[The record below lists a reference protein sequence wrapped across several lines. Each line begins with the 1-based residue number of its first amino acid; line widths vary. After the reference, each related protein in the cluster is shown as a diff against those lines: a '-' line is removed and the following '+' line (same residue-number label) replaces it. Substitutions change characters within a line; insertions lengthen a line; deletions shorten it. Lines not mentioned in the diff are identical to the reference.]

1 MMAALLRERISPI
14 REMPPPY
21 GSFDYRPKPMPCQ
34 HPDIEPLKT
43 DINSLILLAR
53 SFEIRLDSMDEQW
66 KRQFKQNA
74 LLLERVS
81 DLKFRMDKL
90 DAEKFVVARR
100 VATCKFSMVCVV
112 LCAIIVW
119 VLHEYLEYPHIEATL
134 RTLT

>member
-1 MMAALLRERISPI
+1 M

-21 GSFDYRPKPMPCQ
+21 SRFDYSPTPMPCQ

-43 DINSLILLAR
+43 DINSLILLAQ
-53 SFEIRLDSMDEQW
+53 SFEIRLDSTDEQW
-66 KRQFKQNA
+66 KHQFKQNA
-74 LLLERVS
+74 LLLECVS
-81 DLKFRMDKL
+81 ELKSRMDKL

-100 VATCKFSMVCVV
+100 VATCKFSMICVV

-119 VLHEYLEYPHIEATL
+119 VLHNYLEYPHTEATL